1 MSLVAAGGLMHQ
13 ALKDKSAPKPSA
25 SPTPEP
31 PHNLCYRIVHAKW
44 FQRLIIAVILLAGA
58 IIGVETSPGIGERLH
73 HILHVL
79 DRVVLGIFVVEMLLK
94 MAAFGKK
101 PWRYF
106 GEGWNVFDFIIV
118 AGCLIPAGGSYV
130 AVLRLFRLLR
140 VLRLLTAVPK
150 LQQLVTAMLRSLP
163 SMAYVCVL
171 LGMLFYIY
179 AVMGVM
185 LFGKNDPVHFGNLGK
200 AMLTLFG
207 VVTLENW
214 VEIMN
219 IQRLG
224 SHMFAEYRDQLSALG
239 AVSHAMPAA
248 AVGYFVSFVL
258 VGTMVMLNLL
268 IGVIINGMDDAQKE
282 MLERELEH
290 GGGAGASRDEL
301 HLRMHELKE
310 KIGEIELLLRR

>member
-1 MSLVAAGGLMHQ
+1 MNKIMARGLHQLVSGEAGQPRLSSVPDQPNG
-13 ALKDKSAPKPSA
+13 
-25 SPTPEP
+25 
-31 PHNLCYRIVHAKW
+31 CYRIVHARW
-44 FQRLIIAVILLAGA
+44 FQRLIIVVILLAGA
-58 IIGVETSPGIGERLH
+58 IIGVETSPGVSPH
-73 HILHVL
+73 MMHTLHVL
-79 DRVVLGIFVVEMLLK
+79 DRVVLGIFVVEMVLK
-94 MAAFGKK
+94 MGSFGRR

-106 GEGWNVFDFIIV
+106 HEGWNVFDFIIV

-171 LGMLFYIY
+171 LGLLFYIY

-185 LFGKNDPVHFGNLGK
+185 MFGRNDPVHFGTLGR

-224 SHMFAEYRDQLSALG
+224 SALFVEYQERMAALG
-239 AVSHAMPAA
+239 AVSQAMPAV
-248 AVGYFVSFVL
+248 AVAYFVSFVL

-290 GGGAGASRDEL
+290 SSGGQNQRDTL
-301 HLRMHELKE
+301 HLRLHELKE